1 MKAEVT
7 RGFAAPTQ
15 ALDLTIGLGYV
26 ECLLANSHI
35 EKYMAKHHIELL
47 NEFKKLLGE
56 KAEEMSRTIPD
67 PIRKPPKAARSLAK
81 PDAAVA

>member
-26 ECLLANSHI
+26 ERLLANSHI

-47 NEFKKLLGE
+47 NEFKK
-56 KAEEMSRTIPD
+56 SRTIPD
-67 PIRKPPKAARSLAK
+67 PIRKPLNAARSLAK
-81 PDAAVA
+81 PDAAVAYAGTREFS